1 VVRKSTLSLSVA
13 LIASVSASAWLWH
26 ALETER
32 TRNAELASQLERQQ
46 VVNPLV
52 EASAS
57 PAVPMLAPAQI
68 ASPDSKQQTVKA
80 ADDPSREVNGL
91 ELIERERQLM
101 LDPRYREAKRAQIRT
116 GLKWRR
122 SALIRLLGFT
132 PVQADVAIDLE
143 IDERLRWDDTVT
155 ASGDSV
161 EDFKQAQARY
171 EVFKREQH
179 DKLRAAVGE
188 SKATKYRDYI
198 DSWPSRRQVENFRSE
213 LGEVNALREDQ
224 VEPLIAALHVERTR
238 MESEMTEFRESL
250 DLNGDTERNAQLQGD
265 RLTEQMKSMNA
276 RVIDTA
282 SSLLTNAQLAVLKDQ
297 LQQSLAQVEASKQLG
312 MIQSKLDEARERGS
326 PTN

>member
-1 VVRKSTLSLSVA
+1 VRKSTLSLSVA
-13 LIASVSASAWLWH
+13 LVASVSASAWLWH

-57 PAVPMLAPAQI
+57 PAAPMPAPAQI
-68 ASPDSKQQTVKA
+68 ANPDSKQQTVKA
-80 ADDPSREVNGL
+80 ADDPAKEVNGL

-132 PVQADVAIDLE
+132 PVQADVAIELE
-143 IDERLRWDDTVT
+143 IDERLRWDDAVT
-155 ASGDSV
+155 TSGDSV
-161 EDFKQAQARY
+161 EAFKQAQARY

-188 SKATKYRDYI
+188 SKATKYREYI
-198 DSWPSRRQVENFRSE
+198 ESWPSRRQVENLRSE
-213 LGEVNALREDQ
+213 LGEANALRDDQ

-250 DLNGDTERNAQLQGD
+250 DSSGDTERNTQRLSD
-265 RLTEQMKSMNA
+265 RLTEQMKAMNA
-276 RVIDTA
+276 RVVDAA

-297 LQQSLAQVEASKQLG
+297 LQHTLTQIEAGKQLE
-312 MIQSKLDEARERGS
+312 MIQSKLDEARERES
-326 PTN
+326 TSN